1 MKSIRAFLAN
11 WNTTY
16 SDRTKLQHG
25 YAVLAII
32 SLIVAGLVSLI
43 NYSLG
48 QSLLF
53 IAIIT
58 VLVFISN
65 GVVWALINT
74 FVIPSSSH
82 RPRQNKK

>member
-1 MKSIRAFLAN
+1 MKSIRAFLSN

-25 YAVLAII
+25 YAVLAVI

-43 NYSLG
+43 NYNLG

-53 IAIIT
+53 IAIVVT
-58 VLVFISN
+58 LVFIGN

-74 FVIPSSSH
+74 FIIPTVP
-82 RPRQNKK
+82 PRSRQTKK